1 MVRSDKRTTDRP
13 DANRPVHV
21 RYVKREQID
30 AVKVAEVLIR
40 IALRTAGNGTTSG
53 NVGTYLRDLL
63 TPAR

>member
-1 MVRSDKRTTDRP
+1 MVRSYKRTTDRP

-40 IALRTAGNGTTSG
+40 IALRAAGNGTTSG
-53 NVGTYLRDLL
+53 NAGTYLRDLL